1 MMVAIRAFLALK
13 GAAAGKISQELIC
26 PESVERCCYRASIFT
41 TFLKYCLLTMLSAFI
56 LTTAQ
61 AAVIDSYEFA
71 SPEQE
76 AQFFRLNSE
85 LRCPQCQNQS
95 IGDSNA
101 PIAQDL
107 RREVHRMIVQEQA
120 DDDTIV
126 QFMLVRYGDFVLY
139 KPRMNATTA
148 VLWLGPLVL
157 LLLGLLVLWRLLRR
171 HRTQASG
178 LNEQERAA
186 LKKILG
192 DQ

>member
-1 MMVAIRAFLALK
+1 MTVSMHAFPSLRL
-13 GAAAGKISQELIC
+13 
-26 PESVERCCYRASIFT
+26 
-41 TFLKYCLLTMLSAFI
+41 CLLTMLCVFVVSAG
-56 LTTAQ
+56 Q

-76 AQFFRLNSE
+76 AQFFRLNGE

-120 DDDTIV
+120 DDATIV
-126 QFMLVRYGDFVLY
+126 QFMLARYGDFVLY
-139 KPRMNATTA
+139 KPRMNTTTA

-157 LLLGLLVLWRLLRR
+157 LLLGLLVLWRLVRR
-171 HRTQASG
+171 HRWQTTG
-178 LNEQERAA
+178 LDEQERAK

-192 DQ
+192 DK

>member
-1 MMVAIRAFLALK
+1 MTVSCSALK
-13 GAAAGKISQELIC
+13 SLAPRWL
-26 PESVERCCYRASIFT
+26 T
-41 TFLKYCLLTMLSAFI
+41 HCLLTVLAMFV

-61 AAVIDSYEFA
+61 ATVIDSYEFA

-76 AQFFRLNSE
+76 AQFFRLNGE

-120 DDDTIV
+120 DDATIV
-126 QFMLVRYGDFVLY
+126 QFMLDRYGDFVLY
-139 KPRMNATTA
+139 KPRMNTTTA

-157 LLLGLLVLWRLLRR
+157 LLLGLLVLWRLVRL
-171 HRTQASG
+171 HRSQTSG
-178 LNEQERAA
+178 LDEQERAA
-186 LKKILG
+186 LKKIL
-192 DQ
+192 DDK

>member
-1 MMVAIRAFLALK
+1 MFV
-13 GAAAGKISQELIC
+13 
-26 PESVERCCYRASIFT
+26 
-41 TFLKYCLLTMLSAFI
+41 

-61 AAVIDSYEFA
+61 ATVIDSYEFA

-76 AQFFRLNSE
+76 AQFFRLNGE

-126 QFMLVRYGDFVLY
+126 QFMLARYGDFVLY
-139 KPRMNATTA
+139 KPRMNTTTA

-157 LLLGLLVLWRLLRR
+157 LVLGLLVLWRLLRQ
-171 HRTQASG
+171 HRPRTTG
-178 LNEQERAA
+178 LDEQERAA
-186 LKKILG
+186 LKKIL
-192 DQ
+192 DDK

>member
-1 MMVAIRAFLALK
+1 MTVSVRAFPSLK
-13 GAAAGKISQELIC
+13 RG
-26 PESVERCCYRASIFT
+26 
-41 TFLKYCLLTMLSAFI
+41 LLTMLCVFVVN
-56 LTTAQ
+56 TAQ
-61 AAVIDSYEFA
+61 ATVIDSYEFA

-76 AQFFRLNSE
+76 AQFFRLNGE

-120 DDDTIV
+120 DDATIV
-126 QFMLVRYGDFVLY
+126 QFMLDRYGDFVLY

-157 LLLGLLVLWRLLRR
+157 VLLGLLVLWRLVRR
-171 HRTQASG
+171 HRRQTSG
-178 LNEQERAA
+178 LDEQERTA

-192 DQ
+192 DK